1 MMRATLSFLTIAVI
15 ALPMTAQARNP
26 SALEPNGELAV
37 HGTVKGLKLR
47 SQDAKAAS
55 KRLYKLYYKVE
66 LAASEAF
73 KRKSDPTSIPFE
85 TLCKDIA
92 SLDQAAR
99 EAAHL
104 QLMGEP
110 AGTDLGVR
118 IRALKQE
125 LHKLIWAAR
134 STQRANR
141 YRQKMIEKLKKAKPK
156 NDSFLKR
163 QEQAIK
169 SGQLESAEVA
179 LEKFATKMAEDT
191 QLLTPKE
198 REPYVTYMLQ
208 LLDELER
215 RLRAKRLPIYRGQA
229 AQAMRKE
236 GGVIRELDAE
246 MGRGISELQANGK
259 ATIGENVEADH
270 LDALEYLDE
279 LWGSASAGLLR
290 SWGIQWMYSGK
301 VPAVPIAD
309 LRSSAERHL
318 VGVINAAAKLPAP
331 QVREIY
337 PKILNEITKMDR
349 KAYGKSLQE
358 VCESALGQLAAVDAD
373 LPAQISAY
381 KRATSEILRWK
392 RNYAA
397 QRADVLQRSYARLG
411 DRMVQ
416 EAETK
421 KHNRAEIF
429 RAPPTKK
436 RMLVHKNLSANS
448 SWTVYEA
455 GQALLGSKVYDTNTI
470 RFSPTSRTS
479 VVPFKGFHYSS
490 VAVGLLI
497 DPQVDQLKS
506 AVLVDD
512 THPPLSFEVAGAF
525 SSAGLREFQAVGGT
539 IHNMHIEP
547 FGTRFISL
555 PNASSILAARTVT
568 PIPDGNIEP
577 VNHACWRVDISPHW
591 IQHQYFVAEVR
602 AVTMAAK

>member
-1 MMRATLSFLTIAVI
+1 MIVKRRNQMMRATLSFLTIAVI

-156 NDSFLKR
+156 NDSFLKK

-215 RLRAKRLPIYRGQA
+215 RLR
-229 AQAMRKE
+229 
-236 GGVIRELDAE
+236 
-246 MGRGISELQANGK
+246 GRGTEREEAIARRLEVASHELEAAVLYDHIVVNG
-259 ATIGENVEADH
+259 TIEQTVD
-270 LDALEYLDE
+270 D
-279 LWGSASAGLLR
+279 
-290 SWGIQWMYSGK
+290 
-301 VPAVPIAD
+301 
-309 LRSSAERHL
+309 
-318 VGVINAAAKLPAP
+318 
-331 QVREIY
+331 
-337 PKILNEITKMDR
+337 
-349 KAYGKSLQE
+349 
-358 VCESALGQLAAVDAD
+358 VCE
-373 LPAQISAY
+373 
-381 KRATSEILRWK
+381 
-392 RNYAA
+392 
-397 QRADVLQRSYARLG
+397 
-411 DRMVQ
+411 
-416 EAETK
+416 
-421 KHNRAEIF
+421 
-429 RAPPTKK
+429 
-436 RMLVHKNLSANS
+436 
-448 SWTVYEA
+448 
-455 GQALLGSKVYDTNTI
+455 
-470 RFSPTSRTS
+470 
-479 VVPFKGFHYSS
+479 
-490 VAVGLLI
+490 LLI
-497 DPQVDQLKS
+497 QASDTKIEKS
-506 AVLVDD
+506 
-512 THPPLSFEVAGAF
+512 
-525 SSAGLREFQAVGGT
+525 
-539 IHNMHIEP
+539 
-547 FGTRFISL
+547 
-555 PNASSILAARTVT
+555 
-568 PIPDGNIEP
+568 
-577 VNHACWRVDISPHW
+577 
-591 IQHQYFVAEVR
+591 
-602 AVTMAAK
+602 